1 MGWLDPRGAPR
12 QAPRSRRSRRPS
24 TLPALLALLAATVAL
39 AVSGGVGGVGGPLE
53 PAGPGAPPAQA
64 AERQAAAT
72 ASQRVAALA
81 GAGAPGLEAPRRP
94 SPAALATRRTP
105 VVAVAEKVSPAVVN
119 IAAESMVRDVD
130 PFFGG
135 IFTPQRRAQSLG
147 SGLVIEPSGIVL
159 TNAHVIEGASRIV
172 VTLLDGRELQ
182 ADLLGSDHDADL
194 AVLKLAAHD
203 LRAVP
208 LGQSSDLMIGETVV
222 AIGNPF
228 GLSRTVTMGVLSA
241 VGRTVPSESGERLFT
256 DFLQTDASI
265 NPGNSGGPL
274 VNILGEVIGINT
286 AIVSGANGIGFAI
299 PADRA
304 RRVVT
309 DLLRYGELRP
319 VWSGARLVTV
329 DEELA
334 RRSRLPVQHGALVR
348 KVYPGSPAA
357 SAGLQEND
365 VIVAAAGHPVA
376 SREDVIT
383 AIYTVQ
389 ADSPIALEVRRGGRS
404 LRLVLRAQPPPQGTG
419 LAVLE
424 RSVGLVVGG
433 GRGELA
439 VQRVLRGSAAD
450 RRGLAAGDLILGA
463 NGQRVGSADDLA
475 REVLRAMD
483 RGSLLL
489 AVQRGPFV
497 YNLEFSL

>member
-1 MGWLDPRGAPR
+1 M
-12 QAPRSRRSRRPS
+12 
-24 TLPALLALLAATVAL
+24 LALLAAVAVL
-39 AVSGGVGGVGGPLE
+39 ALSGRMGNPGAGRPEAGALDSS
-53 PAGPGAPPAQA
+53 GPGTPAVQA
-64 AERQAAAT
+64 AERQAAAERIAGGT
-72 ASQRVAALA
+72 
-81 GAGAPGLEAPRRP
+81 GAGASGLEAPRRS
-94 SPAALATRRTP
+94 SPAAIATRRTP

-119 IAAESMVRDVD
+119 IAAESTVREVD

-194 AVLKLAAHD
+194 AVLKLAARN

-274 VNILGEVIGINT
+274 VDILGEVIGINS

-334 RRSRLPVQHGALVR
+334 RRYRLPVQHGALVR

-389 ADSPIALEVRRGGRS
+389 ADSPIPLEVRRGGRS
-404 LRLVLRAQPPPQGTG
+404 QRLVLRAQAPPQGTG

-439 VQRVLRGSAAD
+439 VQRVIRGSAAD
-450 RRGLAAGDLILGA
+450 RRGLAAGDLVLGA

-497 YNLEFSL
+497 YNLEFAL

>member
-1 MGWLDPRGAPR
+1 V
-12 QAPRSRRSRRPS
+12 
-24 TLPALLALLAATVAL
+24 LLALLAAAAAL
-39 AVSGGVGGVGGPLE
+39 AVSGRMGGPFE
-53 PAGPGAPPAQA
+53 PSGPGAPTAGALQA
-64 AERQAAAT
+64 PERQAAAP

-81 GAGAPGLEAPRRP
+81 GAGAPGIEAPHRP
-94 SPAALATRRTP
+94 SAAAIAARRTP

-135 IFTPQRRAQSLG
+135 FFTPQRRAQSLG

-194 AVLKLAAHD
+194 AVLKLAARD

-241 VGRTVPSESGERLFT
+241 VGRSVPSESGERLFT

-463 NGQRVGSADDLA
+463 NGQRVASADDLA

-497 YNLEFSL
+497 YNLEFAL